1 MHTSMNAH
9 ARLLSTVQYYYVA
22 SRLRSSGPRRTIAL
36 VTISNCSNVSWA
48 SATCNTDLSIAQFVE
63 TMMNPKNTLTSALIV
78 LLTSCAAPV
87 EGYFIS
93 ANQILESWQATVGAA
108 IGPGNGAFK
117 SLDGTTLAVIT
128 QTCTVTAY
136 DPATGTVKWTYA
148 PADSSLVC
156 KGGLWFA
163 SSYIYFAPDGATR
176 SVAVCCLRVPK
187 GRNM

>member
-1 MHTSMNAH
+1 
-9 ARLLSTVQYYYVA
+9 
-22 SRLRSSGPRRTIAL
+22 
-36 VTISNCSNVSWA
+36 
-48 SATCNTDLSIAQFVE
+48 
-63 TMMNPKNTLTSALIV
+63 MMSPKNTLTSALIV

-136 DPATGTVKWTYA
+136 DPATGTPKWTYV
-148 PADSSLVC
+148 PIDTSLMC

-176 SVAVCCLRVPK
+176 SVVGCCLGIRGEKSMDVVS
-187 GRNM
+187 